1 MCGTPLKRLWLEGRR
16 GAAYSYVRAL
26 PPPAPFKYPERPCI
40 QTHPLVFRSPLS
52 PFTLRL
58 QGTLENRRR
67 KAESSLTT
75 SGLAGFEDRREL
87 SEEEKRGKGK
97 GKRQRVSSQDVEERE
112 EREWKG
118 RRWRETLGRR
128 EDKKYRDVLLPPS
141 LEEGE
146 KSFSLD
152 SP

>member
-58 QGTLENRRR
+58 QGTLDNRRR
-67 KAESSLTT
+67 KTESSLTT

-87 SEEEKRGKGK
+87 SEEGKGK
-97 GKRQRVSSQDVEERE
+97 EKRQRVSSQDVEERE

-128 EDKKYRDVLLPPS
+128 EDKKNTATFFPPPS

>member
-26 PPPAPFKYPERPCI
+26 PLPAPFKYPERPCI

-58 QGTLENRRR
+58 QGTLDNRRR
-67 KAESSLTT
+67 KTDFSLTT

-87 SEEEKRGKGK
+87 SEEGKGK
-97 GKRQRVSSQDVEERE
+97 ATEGVKSRCRRERREGMEGEATEKNSRE
-112 EREWKG
+112 EG
-118 RRWRETLGRR
+118 G
-128 EDKKYRDVLLPPS
+128 
-141 LEEGE
+141 
-146 KSFSLD
+146 
-152 SP
+152 